1 MSICRSWRVEQIAF
15 HLPKINMKLDFKY
28 SIMNSLNWFFWIC
41 GCFLFFAVF
50 FFLSDFQKVYTKLKL
65 FEEWPY
71 KNSSLL
77 PRILLS
83 AVMPNYFL
91 SFCISN
97 FSVKQPPQL
106 FRLRTMNKAYH
117 LNIVLGLKRAHEF
130 WNLQAFVMIFKGQD
144 EHLQ

>member
-28 SIMNSLNWFFWIC
+28 RYNELILLNLFSILC
-41 GCFLFFAVF
+41 HVL
-50 FFLSDFQKVYTKLKL
+50 FLSDFQKVYTKLKL

-106 FRLRTMNKAYH
+106 FRLRTVNKAYH